1 MVFMGGAIA
10 PKKPLFNKYFT
21 DTPYLS
27 PPIFRVVCPPKLL
40 KLSA

>member
-21 DTPYLS
+21 DTPL
-27 PPIFRVVCPPKLL
+27 PITPYF
-40 KLSA
+40 

>member
-21 DTPYLS
+21 NTPLPITPY
-27 PPIFRVVCPPKLL
+27 F
-40 KLSA
+40 

>member
-21 DTPYLS
+21 DTP
-27 PPIFRVVCPPKLL
+27 LL
-40 KLSA
+40 ITPYF